1 MKKPKSTGQQG
12 DSITDAYVQHESAIK
27 RFIAKFLPRPNDIE
41 DVTQEA
47 FLKAFV
53 AEKKHS
59 IEQPKSFLFRVA
71 RNVALSHLRQKTRHP
86 TEYIEDFEASD
97 VVSTEWSSEDEVIA
111 RQQLGIRCE
120 AVAELTPS
128 VRRVYLMR
136 KVYGMSHKEISAS
149 LGIARSTV
157 EKHLTKGIM
166 LCERYVSEQA
176 GVDQGPLKTG
186 APTSKT
192 NRQGR

>member
-12 DSITDAYVQHESAIK
+12 DSITDAYVQHESAIR
-27 RFIAKFLPRPNDIE
+27 RFIGKFLPRPNDIE

-120 AVAELTPS
+120 AVAKLTPS